1 MQKPLGRI
9 SKKICLCSME
19 HEILL
24 ASTRKEKEKEKEDRK
39 TRGKACDI
47 YGKYGAEVEGRI
59 GQDKVEHR
67 NPKLFRRPR
76 MIGRAG

>member
-9 SKKICLCSME
+9 SKKICVCSME

-24 ASTRKEKEKEKEDRK
+24 ASTRKEKEKEDRK
-39 TRGKACDI
+39 TGGKARDI